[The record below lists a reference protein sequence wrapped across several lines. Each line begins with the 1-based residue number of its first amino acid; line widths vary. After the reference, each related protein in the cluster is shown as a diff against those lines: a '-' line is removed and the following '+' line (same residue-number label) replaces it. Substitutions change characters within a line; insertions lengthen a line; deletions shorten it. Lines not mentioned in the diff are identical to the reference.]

1 MRRIGKLAGDLFDM
15 LTRYAGDLL
24 RPCRGIGFDLGEI
37 LRRID
42 IVKPAIQTVVG
53 QNQVIGADRG
63 PFSPL
68 ASVSCLAGSG

>member
-1 MRRIGKLAGDLFDM
+1 MRRIGKPAGDLFDM

-53 QNQVIGADRG
+53 QNQVMTLTTR
-63 PFSPL
+63 PLSPL

>member
-1 MRRIGKLAGDLFDM
+1 MCRIGKLAGDLFDM

-42 IVKPAIQTVVG
+42 IIKPAIQTVVG
-53 QNQVIGADRG
+53 QNQVIDADHQAAFATGQRQL
-63 PFSPL
+63 FSR
-68 ASVSCLAGSG
+68 